1 MALRVELLKRLN
13 SDEEPLTKRLK
24 LAENTLHA
32 TDIPIVRKDD
42 FILQW
47 LCNTYPMDQ
56 EVWDT
61 LNNCLKI
68 KYLDIKNAV
77 KKKLIDT
84 LIETFQKDIKHIH
97 NGVFECCSLIA
108 SNNEIQQYFISKPEN
123 LGLFTKSLLE
133 CVYKIFKHAFS
144 VEKQPTEARNMSL
157 IDKCDRLMLQAY
169 NTTINV
175 MENIVQIFKSTST
188 TKDNL
193 STIFIHSILY
203 PLCAIIDHNCT
214 DSTNRLGIISHMCI
228 KQLILGRKHVQ
239 NREFLK
245 DKDIIRLKNLLSI
258 LTENAKAKNFQSN
271 LTTFTFFF
279 RVAISAFKSNTVVL
293 DIILRELVES
303 SGIYRKEI
311 LNSLLKHLNDLT
323 FDFDNKIHDVA
334 LFDYC
339 QNIVNDILI
348 CKSMSN
354 TDYNLLVQFCYF
366 NPLIIEKK
374 IQDILKKAFIEKS
387 TLEYKNLLISILDAS
402 VYLRQEEKLI
412 SSILIALKGSL
423 HQIRIIEANT
433 FFPHEFKEK
442 LMNVVSNV
450 TNSQSIIMLR
460 TLVYYLKTDCL
471 EMLHSN
477 VTYKNILIFQA
488 SVELLTTLLDGI
500 CIFEYSGAFVSY
512 KKFMNTFTDLKNV
525 LSLLMDKI
533 LFLNY
538 DEQIFVILLT
548 AIFSWNQAQR
558 ALKYYVPKSVSEDLK
573 LLISEN
579 QWQQL
584 IKKVAD
590 FGNENCKNSM
600 NKLILQQTTIFQNIS
615 SESSIIFKNL
625 IGGLEYC
632 WSNILKFDTGVI
644 STLSNEQVS
653 NLTYLLLTDMT
664 SNVNNFNEWV
674 KVLHKDNLQEN
685 KRLIVFLLSHIFAQI
700 GHLATGVTKLIAKHF
715 NAKFLVETEIVEDE
729 NINKILI
736 SIKEELLVN
745 KWIQIQDTF
754 LCKIKVHLEVLLH
767 LPLMFLSTNL
777 SLITFMFIFA
787 LRMETDQ
794 NNEIVFLCNTIFL
807 DLLERS
813 SIDVFQYI
821 NPSLLLQQL
830 PHNKIIQ
837 KTLEL
842 FLRSCSYAVL
852 KELIKSSADS
862 NKNMFFLLTSMQYVK
877 SKLNVDQK
885 TMIKKAEKKLIKSMV
900 TNLPSKL
907 TKAEDVKIL
916 NLVLRISITNE
927 NINEKLKDVA
937 ESTILNIFVDDR
949 NENTANELLED
960 SLQLVVVIL
969 HNKKIFQI
977 TNQSMRGIWYTLF
990 KYPCIDVLLPLL
1002 GSSEPKELYEF
1013 LEQLHNQLIKT
1024 LLKVQENDLENIC
1037 IIWNT
1042 ILKTNMSNDRNKL
1055 RLTAINNLIQ
1065 IIQTVKVPEKFWPN
1079 LLKLIQNI
1087 LVTKHL
1093 YLPDY
1098 IIDMSIFLCLKSLE
1112 GNIILTCNDTL
1123 ILCNILLKMETSL
1136 ITDRIPALLILY
1148 RRILSVVVHKSK
1160 DITNKSE
1167 EHTIKCLML
1176 DIEKFTSSLIKLK
1189 KDMIRISPY
1198 LVADLLE
1205 LFSENLIT
1213 SFAKASLQN
1222 CINQMISICDQHGI
1236 ALLSRT
1242 LPVSMQEIF
1251 KTQLDIYNKFYK
1263 FSGKI

>member
-1 MALRVELLKRLN
+1 MALRVVRTYICSTELLKRLN

-61 LNNCLKI
+61 LNN
-68 KYLDIKNAV
+68 Y
-77 KKKLIDT
+77 
-84 LIETFQKDIKHIH
+84 
-97 NGVFECCSLIA
+97 
-108 SNNEIQQYFISKPEN
+108 
-123 LGLFTKSLLE
+123 
-133 CVYKIFKHAFS
+133 
-144 VEKQPTEARNMSL
+144 
-157 IDKCDRLMLQAY
+157 
-169 NTTINV
+169 
-175 MENIVQIFKSTST
+175 
-188 TKDNL
+188 NL

-258 LTENAKAKNFQSN
+258 LTENAKAKNFQ
-271 LTTFTFFF
+271 
-279 RVAISAFKSNTVVL
+279 K
-293 DIILRELVES
+293 
-303 SGIYRKEI
+303 
-311 LNSLLKHLNDLT
+311 
-323 FDFDNKIHDVA
+323 
-334 LFDYC
+334 
-339 QNIVNDILI
+339 
-348 CKSMSN
+348 
-354 TDYNLLVQFCYF
+354 
-366 NPLIIEKK
+366 
-374 IQDILKKAFIEKS
+374 KS

-538 DEQIFVILLT
+538 DEQIF
-548 AIFSWNQAQR
+548 
-558 ALKYYVPKSVSEDLK
+558 
-573 LLISEN
+573 
-579 QWQQL
+579 
-584 IKKVAD
+584 
-590 FGNENCKNSM
+590 

-862 NKNMFFLLTSMQYVK
+862 NKN
-877 SKLNVDQK
+877 
-885 TMIKKAEKKLIKSMV
+885 IMV

-1098 IIDMSIFLCLKSLE
+1098 IIDM
-1112 GNIILTCNDTL
+1112 N
-1123 ILCNILLKMETSL
+1123 
-1136 ITDRIPALLILY
+1136 RIPALLILY